1 MSIDMLSRLRRVF
14 GRAELDVI
22 ETRERQKVAGLS
34 SGNNE
39 GRMRWSW
46 RMWRAGRQT
55 SSPAT
60 VLSKKQ
66 AKKEEK
72 RLTKELELCT
82 QERNELRDRLIYV
95 TEGSMNKRP
104 YYSPNPLYEKLK
116 LKEKT
121 IMTFLHKLEMDNI
134 ECTENFQEHKKE
146 INFYRNLHSRLL
158 LQNALVKKTLVTLKK
173 DCKEVQ
179 ADWYLLQQNLIDTNL
194 NCEDEQEET
203 SNLQEPQHQ
212 VSETARELE
221 VATSQEE
228 SLLKNELPPQE
239 PPAELQPQKP
249 ESSLDESPSSQII
262 SSV

>member
-1 MSIDMLSRLRRVF
+1 MLSRLRRVF
-14 GRAELDVI
+14 GRADLDEI

-39 GRMRWSW
+39 GRRRWSW

-116 LKEKT
+116 LKEKM

-134 ECTENFQEHKKE
+134 ECTENFEEHKKE

-179 ADWYLLQQNLIDTNL
+179 ADWYLLQQNLIDMNL
-194 NCEDEQEET
+194 NGEDEPEET
-203 SNLQEPQHQ
+203 SNLQEQQHQ
-212 VSETARELE
+212 VSETARDLEL
-221 VATSQEE
+221 ATS
-228 SLLKNELPPQE
+228 
-239 PPAELQPQKP
+239 
-249 ESSLDESPSSQII
+249 
-262 SSV
+262 